1 MEQLLK
7 DGGATCCN
15 YFVTSTTHLLCGT
28 NFDESEIAQATD
40 LYEVP
45 SITEAW
51 VIASAKLGRLATT
64 KPYDPVPTK
73 IFSQIFAAI
82 TQISSN
88 DRNTLFALIT
98 YNGGIVE
105 RNFTNKT
112 THLICG
118 SATGAPYQRSVTI
131 KNENF
136 CVVTPD
142 WVVDCLNSREQLDPQ
157 SYHPRLLTGEPSPPL
172 QLFKPTNT
180 VSTPVTVANIMMTD
194 GTGIE
199 SVDKQSLASILGL
212 ELDFE
217 ESIAK
222 TEVPVGKSNEIGVSI
237 VVCTLKTNLKFCY

>member
-1 MEQLLK
+1 M
-7 DGGATCCN
+7 
-15 YFVTSTTHLLCGT
+15 LCGA

-51 VIASAKLGRLATT
+51 VVASAKLGRLATT

-73 IFSQIFAAI
+73 VFSQIFAAI
-82 TQISSN
+82 TQVSGGDHN
-88 DRNTLFALIT
+88 KLFALIT
-98 YNGGIVE
+98 FNGGLVE

-118 SATGAPYQRSVTI
+118 NATGPAYQRGLTV

-136 CVVTPD
+136 SIVTPD
-142 WVVDCLNSREQLDPQ
+142 WVIDCINSREQLDPQ
-157 SYHPRLLTGEPSPPL
+157 SYHPRLLIGEPSPPPV
-172 QLFKPTNT
+172 QLFKPTTT
-180 VSTPVTVANIMMTD
+180 VGTPVSAANIMMAD
-194 GTGIE
+194 GTGMD

-222 TEVPVGKSNEIGVSI
+222 TEVPVAKSNEIGLSN
-237 VVCTLKTNLKFCY
+237 VVCILTFKTTIYNSLFKNN